1 MTLPS
6 RIFYLVHFEFEKNL
20 SENTLQFY
28 KIDLIQLLNF
38 LKTESIVSTDQIG
51 KKVIKAYVQKLS
63 RFKPRT
69 IKRKVASSKAYL
81 NFLEFEDYILVN
93 PYRKIK
99 VRFKESMQLPT
110 VLSFDEIK
118 RLLLTLKDQK
128 DKVKNQPGLEYGQRL
143 RDLTV
148 FELLFATGMRVSEL
162 CGIRKEDI
170 NLIDGSILVRGKG
183 NKERMVQVCN
193 DETMKILH
201 DYYDLYK
208 DRIEQVGFFLSA
220 ALPLHCRINLFDT

>member
-1 MTLPS
+1 MTLHES
-6 RIFYLVHFEFEKNL
+6 IDLFLEHCEFEKNL

-28 KIDLIQLLNF
+28 KIDLIQLLDF
-38 LKTESIVSTDQIG
+38 LKTESIVSTDQID
-51 KKVIKAYVQKLS
+51 KKVIKAYVQTLS
-63 RFKPRT
+63 KFKPRT

-118 RLLLTLKDQK
+118 RLLITLKDQK
-128 DKVKNQPGLEYGQRL
+128 DKVKNKQGLEYGQKL

-162 CGIRKEDI
+162 CGIRREDI

-193 DETMKILH
+193 EETMQILN
-201 DYYDLYK
+201 DYNDLYK
-208 DRIEQVGFFLSA
+208 DRIEQIGFF
-220 ALPLHCRINLFDT
+220 

>member
-1 MTLPS
+1 MTLHES
-6 RIFYLVHFEFEKNL
+6 IDLFLEHCEFEKNL

-28 KIDLIQLLNF
+28 KIDLIQLLDF
-38 LKTESIVSTDQIG
+38 LKTESIVSTDQID
-51 KKVIKAYVQKLS
+51 KKVIKAYVQTLS
-63 RFKPRT
+63 KFKPRT

-118 RLLLTLKDQK
+118 RLLITLKDQK
-128 DKVKNQPGLEYGQRL
+128 DKVKNKQGLEYGQKL

-162 CGIRKEDI
+162 CGIRREDI

-193 DETMKILH
+193 EETMQILN
-201 DYYDLYK
+201 DYNDLYK
-208 DRIEQVGFFLSA
+208 DRIEQIGFFLSA
-220 ALPLHCRINLFDT
+220 A

>member
-1 MTLPS
+1 MTLHES
-6 RIFYLVHFEFEKNL
+6 IELFLEHCEFEKNL

-28 KIDLIQLLNF
+28 KIDLIQLLDF
-38 LKTESIVSTDQIG
+38 LKTESIVSTDQID
-51 KKVIKAYVQKLS
+51 KKVIKAYVQTLS
-63 RFKPRT
+63 KFKPRT

-118 RLLLTLKDQK
+118 RLLITLKDQK
-128 DKVKNQPGLEYGQRL
+128 DKVKNQQGVEYGQKL

-162 CGIRKEDI
+162 CGIRREDI

-193 DETMKILH
+193 KETMQILNDYH
-201 DYYDLYK
+201 DFYK
-208 DRIEQVGFFLSA
+208 DRIEQIGFFLSA
-220 ALPLHCRINLFDT
+220 A